1 MADEQDDAGLYHPR
15 FPPTWCRVPLY
26 GLANWANGLAFRD
39 VNFSS
44 TGRPVIKIAEV
55 KTGISQ
61 QTKFTTQ
68 TFDDAIRVRFGDLIF
83 SWSGQPETSIDAFW
97 WRGPEGWLNQHLF
110 RVTPIDIVDRTF
122 FYYLLR
128 YLNPHFVRIAR
139 NKQTTG
145 LGHVT
150 KRDLEAIEV
159 GIPPLSEQRAIAEVL
174 GALDD
179 KIEAN
184 ARVVDAIDGLVRV
197 EVAAALTDAQREV
210 SLGDLLQRVSEIA
223 KPHELDEMSLYVG
236 LEHMP
241 RGSLFLK
248 SWGSGEALASAKARF
263 RPGDI
268 LFGRLRPYFKK
279 VAVAPSL
286 GVCSTDVLVLRP
298 KVEEQAAFAT
308 VVCASDEVV
317 DYASR
322 GSEGTRMPRVSW
334 DYLSRFRV
342 PLPADADLVGLD
354 RRIAP
359 LFHLGIHLPL
369 ESIALARLRDTLLPK
384 LVSGELGVRD
394 AESLVEA
401 VV

>member
-1 MADEQDDAGLYHPR
+1 ML
-15 FPPTWCRVPLY
+15 
-26 GLANWANGLAFRD
+26 
-39 VNFSS
+39 
-44 TGRPVIKIAEV
+44 GRKDYVSEGIPVIRGQNLASDGRFCAATFAYVTPQKALGVLSRNLAQPGDVIFTQRGTLGQV
-55 KTGISQ
+55 GLVPPQPYDTYVISQ
-61 QTKFTTQ
+61 SQMRLRVDPTKADVRYVYYCFRSP
-68 TFDDAIRVRFGDLIF
+68 AIIDSIERRATATGVPHINLGTLADIRMPLRPL
-83 SWSGQPETSIDAFW
+83 PE
-97 WRGPEGWLNQHLF
+97 QH
-110 RVTPIDIVDRTF
+110 
-122 FYYLLR
+122 
-128 YLNPHFVRIAR
+128 
-139 NKQTTG
+139 
-145 LGHVT
+145 
-150 KRDLEAIEV
+150 
-159 GIPPLSEQRAIAEVL
+159 AIAEVL

-197 EVAAALTDAQREV
+197 EVAAALTDTQREA

-286 GVCSTDVLVLRP
+286 GACSTDVLVLRP

-359 LFHLGIHLPL
+359 LLHLGIHLPL

>member
-1 MADEQDDAGLYHPR
+1 MNDRGWPFAELERVGVDVLDCEHKTPPSSNVGYPYIAIPDIVAGRIDLAKVRRITQSDLAAWTRRTVPRAGDVILTRRARVGDTAFVPEGLRCAIGQNLVILRADGRHVDQSFLR
-15 FPPTWCRVPLY
+15 
-26 GLANWANGLAFRD
+26 WATRGARWHEEVRRLHNVGAVFDSLNVRD
-39 VNFSS
+39 VPKL
-44 TGRPVIKIAEV
+44 RIPV
-55 KTGISQ
+55 
-61 QTKFTTQ
+61 
-68 TFDDAIRVRFGDLIF
+68 
-83 SWSGQPETSIDAFW
+83 
-97 WRGPEGWLNQHLF
+97 
-110 RVTPIDIVDRTF
+110 
-122 FYYLLR
+122 
-128 YLNPHFVRIAR
+128 
-139 NKQTTG
+139 
-145 LGHVT
+145 
-150 KRDLEAIEV
+150 
-159 GIPPLSEQRAIAEVL
+159 PPLSEQRAIAEVL

-197 EVAAALTDAQREV
+197 EVAAALTDTQREA

-223 KPHELDEMSLYVG
+223 KPHELDQMSLYVG

-359 LFHLGIHLPL
+359 LLHLGIHLPL

-394 AESLVEA
+394 AESLVKA

>member
-1 MADEQDDAGLYHPR
+1 MGDEQDDAGLYHPR
-15 FPPTWCRVPLY
+15 LPSASGRVPLY

-44 TGRPVIKIAEV
+44 AGRPVIKISEI
-55 KTGISQ
+55 KNGISE

-68 TFDDAIRVRFGDLIF
+68 TFDDAIRVRPGDLIF

-110 RVTPIDIVDRTF
+110 RVTPIDNVDRTF
-122 FYYLLR
+122 FYFLLR
-128 YLNPHFVRIAR
+128 YLKPHFVGIAR

-150 KRDLEAIEV
+150 KRDLEAIQV

-184 ARVVDAIDGLVRV
+184 GRVVDAIDGLVRM
-197 EVAAALTDAQREV
+197 EVATAQTDAPREAA
-210 SLGDLLQRVSEIA
+210 LGDLLRRVNEIT
-223 KPHELDEMSLYVG
+223 KPHELDETTFYVG

-248 SWGSGEALASAKARF
+248 RWGSGEALASAKARF
-263 RPGDI
+263 RRGDI
-268 LFGRLRPYFKK
+268 LFGKLRPYFKK
-279 VAVAPSL
+279 VVVAPSL
-286 GVCSTDVLVLRP
+286 GVCSTDVFVLRP
-298 KVEEQAAFAT
+298 KVEEQSAFAT
-308 VVCASDEVV
+308 VVCASDNVV
-317 DYASR
+317 DYASA

-334 DYLSRFRV
+334 DYLSRFRT
-342 PLPADADLVGLD
+342 PLPADTDLVSLD
-354 RRIAP
+354 QRIAP
-359 LFHLGIHLPL
+359 LLRLGTHLPL
-369 ESIALARLRDTLLPK
+369 ESMTLARLRDTLLPR
-384 LVSGELGVRD
+384 LLAGELKVRD
-394 AESLVEA
+394 AESVIEE

>member
-1 MADEQDDAGLYHPR
+1 MRDWRRVSLNTIAEIYDGPHATPTKLGHGPWYLNIASLQSGRLRLEESAHISEDSFALWTRRVRPCPGDVLFSYETRLGEAAAMPDHITACLGRRMGLLRPRRSEVAPR
-15 FPPTWCRVPLY
+15 FLLYAYLGPLFQETIRQRTVHGATVERLPISEMGTW
-26 GLANWANGLAFRD
+26 
-39 VNFSS
+39 
-44 TGRPVIKIAEV
+44 E
-55 KTGISQ
+55 
-61 QTKFTTQ
+61 
-68 TFDDAIRVRFGDLIF
+68 
-83 SWSGQPETSIDAFW
+83 
-97 WRGPEGWLNQHLF
+97 
-110 RVTPIDIVDRTF
+110 
-122 FYYLLR
+122 
-128 YLNPHFVRIAR
+128 
-139 NKQTTG
+139 
-145 LGHVT
+145 
-150 KRDLEAIEV
+150 IEV
-159 GIPPLSEQRAIAEVL
+159 PPLSEQRAIAEVL

-184 ARVVDAIDGLVRV
+184 ARVVDAIDGLVRA
-197 EVAAALTDAQREV
+197 EVAAALTDTQREA
-210 SLGDLLQRVSEIA
+210 SLGDLLQRVNEIA

-359 LFHLGIHLPL
+359 LLHLGTHLPP

>member
-1 MADEQDDAGLYHPR
+1 MRDWRRVSLNTIAEIYDGPHATPTKLGHGPWYLNIASLQSGRLRLEESVHISEDSFALWTRRVRPCPGDVLFSYETRLGEAAAMPDHITACLGRRMGLLRPRRSEVEPR
-15 FPPTWCRVPLY
+15 FLLYAYLGPLFQETIRQRTVHGATVERLPISEMGTW
-26 GLANWANGLAFRD
+26 
-39 VNFSS
+39 
-44 TGRPVIKIAEV
+44 E
-55 KTGISQ
+55 
-61 QTKFTTQ
+61 
-68 TFDDAIRVRFGDLIF
+68 
-83 SWSGQPETSIDAFW
+83 
-97 WRGPEGWLNQHLF
+97 
-110 RVTPIDIVDRTF
+110 
-122 FYYLLR
+122 
-128 YLNPHFVRIAR
+128 
-139 NKQTTG
+139 
-145 LGHVT
+145 
-150 KRDLEAIEV
+150 IEV
-159 GIPPLSEQRAIAEVL
+159 PPLSEQHAIVEVL

-179 KIEAN
+179 KIDAN

-197 EVAAALTDAQREV
+197 EVAAALTDTQREA
-210 SLGDLLQRVSEIA
+210 SLGDLLQRVNEIA
-223 KPHELDEMSLYVG
+223 KPHELDQMSLYVG

-298 KVEEQAAFAT
+298 KVEGQAAFAT

-342 PLPADADLVGLD
+342 PLPADADLLGLD

-359 LFHLGIHLPL
+359 PLHLGTHLPL
-369 ESIALARLRDTLLPK
+369 ESIALARLRDALLPK

>member
-1 MADEQDDAGLYHPR
+1 MRDQWPLVILGDHVDLVKGTSYRGEDLLPGSAMLVNLACIRPGGGFLSSGLKPFSGSYRPEHALHPGDLVLALTDVTQKGSVVGR
-15 FPPTWCRVPLY
+15 PARLPKGSTESTFVASLDLARVAAKSPLIHLEY
-26 GLANWANGLAFRD
+26 VYYRLRARDYVGRVHGAATGTTVRHLSPRD
-39 VNFSS
+39 VLSF
-44 TGRPVIKIAEV
+44 
-55 KTGISQ
+55 Q
-61 QTKFTTQ
+61 
-68 TFDDAIRVRFGDLIF
+68 
-83 SWSGQPETSIDAFW
+83 
-97 WRGPEGWLNQHLF
+97 F
-110 RVTPIDIVDRTF
+110 R
-122 FYYLLR
+122 L
-128 YLNPHFVRIAR
+128 
-139 NKQTTG
+139 
-145 LGHVT
+145 
-150 KRDLEAIEV
+150 
-159 GIPPLSEQRAIAEVL
+159 PPLSEQRAIAEVL

-197 EVAAALTDAQREV
+197 EVAAALTDTQREA

-223 KPHELDEMSLYVG
+223 KPHELDQMSLYVG

-359 LFHLGIHLPL
+359 LLHLGIHLPL

-394 AESLVEA
+394 AESLVKA